1 MRLRDKVAIVTGS
14 ASGFGRTTA
23 ARFAEEGVRVVVV
36 DLDGEGGAAVVAE
49 IERVGSEAALVVGDV
64 SDSDV
69 AREVARTAADR
80 FGGVDI
86 LVNNAG
92 IVQGMLRDTWDAD
105 DELWD
110 RVIRV
115 NLRSV
120 YACTRA
126 AVPHM
131 IERGGGSIVSVASI
145 AASVCV
151 GGSAYAASK
160 AGILGYTRHV
170 SHELATHRIRANA
183 VSPGYMRSPMTTG
196 ERAGLT
202 PEQQEAQLEK
212 FGARVPMG
220 HVGQSLDI
228 AEAILFLASDESAFV
243 TGQELVVDGGYVVR

>member
-14 ASGFGRTTA
+14 ASGFGRMTA
-23 ARFAEEGVRVVVV
+23 ARFAEEGARVVVA
-36 DLDGEGGAAVVAE
+36 DLDADGGAETAALV
-49 IERVGSEAALVVGDV
+49 ERVGSEAVVVVADV
-64 SDSDV
+64 STTDG
-69 AREVARTAADR
+69 ARAATAAAVER

-92 IVQGMLRDTWDAD
+92 IVQGTMRDTWDVD

-110 RVIRV
+110 RVIAV

-126 AVPHM
+126 SAPHM
-131 IERGGGSIVSVASI
+131 VAGGGGSIVSVASI

-151 GGSAYAASK
+151 GGAAYAASK
-160 AGILGYTRHV
+160 AGILGYTRHI
-170 SHELATHRIRANA
+170 SHELARHRVRANC

-196 ERAGLT
+196 ERVGLT
-202 PEQQEAQLEK
+202 PEQQEAQLAT
-212 FGARVPMG
+212 FGKRVPMG
-220 HVGQSLDI
+220 HVGSTLDI
-228 AEAILFLASDESAFV
+228 AEAILYLASDESAYV